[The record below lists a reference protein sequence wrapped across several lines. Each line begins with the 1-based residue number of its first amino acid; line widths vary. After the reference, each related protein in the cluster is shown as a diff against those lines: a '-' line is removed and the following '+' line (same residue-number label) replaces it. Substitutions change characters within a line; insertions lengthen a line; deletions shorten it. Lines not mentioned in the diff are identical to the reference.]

1 MLELLLKVKKL
12 LLLYLKMSFKTKN
25 KIKKKED
32 FDTRVTLE
40 AKHDEKLKLFEFEK
54 MSINKKKK
62 ELKKLED
69 KYAYI
74 NKKKNIELNEEEMK
88 MKLSIFDKINETKKY
103 IKHNEHSK
111 DIDYFLDT
119 GDLLFKYYENMQN
132 VAQGKNIKINNIKSE
147 NFNKKSVM
155 EYFKSKNDTN
165 TDTNTNNDNDNDN
178 DTNTNNDNDNKS
190 NEYLSRSNIYEKYMS
205 KIDANYVIN
214 HENNIDICKT
224 CNTEKTLFISNGKLI
239 CLNCGEETPILIDSD
254 KPSYKD
260 PPREVCYFAYKRINH
275 FNEWLAQF
283 QAKESTDIP
292 QTVYNDILIE
302 LKKERI
308 NNIKDLTP
316 IKLREI
322 LKKLKKNKYYEHIP
336 HIINKLNG
344 VPPPI
349 MNRKTEEEL
358 RRMFKEIQ
366 IPFHK
371 FCPPNRKNFLSY
383 SYVLHKFVQLLELDE
398 FLPCF
403 MLLKSREKLQQQDQ
417 IWKKIC
423 EQLKWQFIPSL

>member
-1 MLELLLKVKKL
+1 M
-12 LLLYLKMSFKTKN
+12 LYLKMSFKTKN
-25 KIKKKED
+25 KIKKKDD
-32 FDTRVTLE
+32 FDSRVTLE
-40 AKHDEKLKLFEFEK
+40 AKHNEKLDTFDNNRNIL
-54 MSINKKKK
+54 IKKRK
-62 ELKKLED
+62 ELKKMED
-69 KYAYI
+69 KYI
-74 NKKKNIELNEEEMK
+74 FIDKKKNVDLSEDEMK
-88 MKLSIFDKINETKKY
+88 LKLSITDKIND
-103 IKHNEHSK
+103 IKRFIKTNENNK
-111 DIDYFLDT
+111 DIEYFLDT
-119 GDLLFKYYENMQN
+119 GDLLFKYYENKQN
-132 VAQGKNIKINNIKSE
+132 VADGKNIKINNIKDNSL
-147 NFNKKSVM
+147 NKKSVM
-155 EYFKSKNDTN
+155 EYFKTKKNEILKSEN
-165 TDTNTNNDNDNDN
+165 IKQND
-178 DTNTNNDNDNKS
+178 
-190 NEYLSRSNIYEKYMS
+190 YLSRSNIYEKYMS
-205 KIDANYVIN
+205 KIDDKFVVNY
-214 HENNIDICKT
+214 ENNIDICKT
-224 CNTEKTLFISNGKLI
+224 CNVEKTLFISNGKLI
-239 CLNCGEETPILIDSD
+239 CLKCGEETPILIDSD

-292 QTVYNDILIE
+292 QNVYNDILIE

-308 NNIKDLTP
+308 HNIKELTP

-349 MNRKTEEEL
+349 MTRKTEEEL

-371 FCPPNRKNFLSY
+371 YCPPNRKNFLSY

-417 IWKKIC
+417 IWKQIC
-423 EQLKWQFIPSL
+423 EHLKWQFIPSL